1 MGDKAREATLAA
13 KVEHI
18 KKMRAEHKNKAG
30 HGYTELDKSKKE
42 EEQRTEKER
51 QDIWGTKLGAAGV
64 AVRKTVDMGLDDAAA
79 EAKAE
84 EEEKIHSV
92 KQGERDGKT
101 KREAALVKDA
111 GVERTSK
118 TGREQSIEAEEKKL
132 RADEQEMK
140 RKEAAEKKKEASAK
154 AERAKKEA
162 DEKKLEKA
170 AKAREPPCGDGALY
184 CQSIKEWSEILD
196 ALEKKSK
203 ALAKDAAKAEKAEK
217 AAVEERTAKG
227 AAEKD
232 KLAEDRAARI
242 AKEGQAKADREQ
254 ARAAKAKE
262 EKESKAAALP
272 DQIKKV
278 SDERLSKIESAL
290 GAEKDA
296 KSESGWKSQAAL
308 KKISRYQRAVD
319 QAKAEGKC
327 SKKTDTEVAPEGF

>member
-1 MGDKAREATLAA
+1 MGQEYA
-13 KVEHI
+13 
-18 KKMRAEHKNKAG
+18 
-30 HGYTELDKSKKE
+30 ELDKSKKNE
-42 EEQRTEKER
+42 EERTEKER
-51 QDIWGTKLGAAGV
+51 LDIWGTKRGAAGV
-64 AVRKTVDMGLDDAAA
+64 AVRKTVDTGLDDAAA

-84 EEEKIHSV
+84 EEERVHSV
-92 KQGERDGKT
+92 KQNERDGKT
-101 KREAALVKDA
+101 KREAALVKEA

-118 TGREQSIEAEEKKL
+118 TGWEQSIEAEEKKL
-132 RADEQEMK
+132 RADEQEMS

-170 AKAREPPCGDGALY
+170 AKAREPPCGDGDLY
-184 CQSIKEWSEILD
+184 CKEIKEWSKVLD

-203 ALAKDAAKAEKAEK
+203 AAAEKAATVEKAEK
-217 AAVEERTAKG
+217 AATEERKAKG

-232 KLAEDRAARI
+232 KLAEERAARI

-262 EKESKAAALP
+262 EKESKASVLP

-290 GAEKDA
+290 SAEKDA
-296 KSESGWKSQAAL
+296 KSESGWKSHAAL
-308 KKISRYQRAVD
+308 VKIARYQTSVD
-319 QAKAEGKC
+319 QAKAEGRC
-327 SKKTDTEVAPEGF
+327 SKKADT

>member
-1 MGDKAREATLAA
+1 
-13 KVEHI
+13 
-18 KKMRAEHKNKAG
+18 
-30 HGYTELDKSKKE
+30 
-42 EEQRTEKER
+42 
-51 QDIWGTKLGAAGV
+51 
-64 AVRKTVDMGLDDAAA
+64 
-79 EAKAE
+79 
-84 EEEKIHSV
+84 V
-92 KQGERDGKT
+92 KG
-101 KREAALVKDA
+101 A
-111 GVERTSK
+111 GVERISK
-118 TGREQSIEAEEKKL
+118 TRRGKSIEAEE
-132 RADEQEMK
+132 RRVDEQEMK
-140 RKEAAEKKKEASAK
+140 RKEAAEKKNEASAK
-154 AERAKKEA
+154 SERAKKEA
-162 DEKKLEKA
+162 DEKLEKA
-170 AKAREPPCGDGALY
+170 AKAREPPCGDGSLY
-184 CQSIKEWSEILD
+184 CKSIQEWSEVLD

-203 ALAKDAAKAEKAEK
+203 VLAKDAAKVEKAEK

-232 KLAEDRAARI
+232 KIAEDRKARI